1 MQKTD
6 DVPGGDDLRNL
17 LALLVLFLPG
27 ALPAMEMGDGAQML
41 ELHFGAD
48 VNAGKRFGDSATP
61 SAFSLGVV
69 DTMIHGRLSR
79 EFSVLAEI
87 VYEDGGGEFGF
98 DVERL
103 MLTYAPRSWFQLS
116 AGRFHTPLGYW
127 NTAYHHARWMYATTE
142 APLLAQFEDEAGPLP
157 MHTIG
162 VLLHGMAPL
171 GAVHLEYDLAVGNGR
186 GPEPDPP
193 QNFADVN
200 DSKSVCA
207 ALHAELK
214 GFRLGISG
222 MLDSSTLASG
232 ATLDEWIAVAD
243 LHWQFADI
251 EAIAEGALVH
261 HDVAGVT
268 ALNYGAYGQL
278 SWGFRDDFHLY
289 GRVER
294 FVRDAAES
302 FLLTP
307 TASIAV
313 GGLRY
318 ELTSTAA
325 LKLEGGW
332 ERINGVE
339 ATTARGQLAWL
350 F

>member
-1 MQKTD
+1 
-6 DVPGGDDLRNL
+6 L
-17 LALLVLFLPG
+17 LALLLAPAGF
-27 ALPAMEMGDGAQML
+27 AMEMGEGGQVL

-48 VNAGKRFGDSATP
+48 VNASKRFGDTSTP

-103 MLTYAPRSWFQLS
+103 LLTYEPRSWFRLS

-127 NTAYHHARWMYATTE
+127 NTAYHHARWMYVTAE
-142 APLLAQFEDEAGPLP
+142 QPLLDQFEDEEGPLP
-157 MHTIG
+157 AHTIG
-162 VLLHGMAPL
+162 VLLHGMVPAGPL
-171 GAVHLEYDLAVGNGR
+171 HFEYDLAVGNGR
-186 GPEPDPP
+186 GPESDPP

-200 DSKSVCA
+200 EGKSLCA
-207 ALHAELK
+207 ALHAEIK
-214 GFRLGISG
+214 GLRLGVSG
-222 MLDSSTLASG
+222 MLDNSTLAPG
-232 ATLDEWIAVAD
+232 VDLDEWIAMAD
-243 LHWQFADI
+243 LHWEVANL
-251 EAIAEGALVH
+251 EAIAEGALIH
-261 HDVAGVT
+261 HDIGGVT
-268 ALNYGAYGQL
+268 SLNYGGYLQL
-278 SWGFRDDFHLY
+278 SWGVRDDVHLY

-294 FVRDAAES
+294 FVRDATES
-302 FLLTP
+302 YLLTP
-307 TASIAV
+307 TASIAL

-318 ELTSTAA
+318 ELTTTAA

-332 ERINGVE
+332 ERISGVE
-339 ATTARGQLAWL
+339 GTTVRGQLSWL